1 MKRLKAVAAAALACV
16 TMLSFTGC
24 GGVKLIDD
32 EDVFFDALENAV
44 SIDKDETLH
53 EKNAKLNGDKVEY
66 YIYTG
71 DGDNFYTYIRFKK
84 ADDAMDMFDEFYQ
97 DFEDV
102 KEDKNFEGSYTM
114 KEGKTSGSVI
124 FNGEA
129 IGDNVIHFFH
139 MNQHFYE
146 DTEIYGGVYVKDNV
160 YIEAYSVNGSKRDK
174 EKITK
179 FLKELGYP
187 KP

>member
-124 FNGEA
+124 FNGKENSFHRRIPSRTIRPISNA
-129 IGDNVIHFFH
+129 ITPQAIQSALVIFSIL
-139 MNQHFYE
+139 NR
-146 DTEIYGGVYVKDNV
+146 V
-160 YIEAYSVNGSKRDK
+160 
-174 EKITK
+174 
-179 FLKELGYP
+179 LP
-187 KP
+187 

>member
-1 MKRLKAVAAAALACV
+1 MHHLHAG
-16 TMLSFTGC
+16 M
-24 GGVKLIDD
+24 
-32 EDVFFDALENAV
+32 DA
-44 SIDKDETLH
+44 SIRS
-53 EKNAKLNGDKVEY
+53 GR
-66 YIYTG
+66 TG
-71 DGDNFYTYIRFKK
+71 DGDRMPACTGERLLQNLLDSQTIDL
-84 ADDAMDMFDEFYQ
+84 ALPAG
-97 DFEDV
+97 V
-102 KEDKNFEGSYTM
+102 
-114 KEGKTSGSVI
+114 SGSVI

>member
-1 MKRLKAVAAAALACV
+1 MKRLKAIAAVALACA
-16 TMLSFTGC
+16 TLLSFAGC
-24 GGVKLIDD
+24 SNFKVIDD

-44 SIDKDETLH
+44 SIDKDETLYDRNT
-53 EKNAKLNGDKVEY
+53 ELGGDKVEY
-66 YIYTG
+66 YIYTS
-71 DGDNFYTYIRFKK
+71 DGDNFYTYIRYKK
-84 ADDAMDMFDEFYQ
+84 ADDAMDRFDEVYQ
-97 DFEDV
+97 DFEEV
-102 KEDKNFEGSYTM
+102 KSDGNLEGSHTM
-114 KEGKTSGSVI
+114 SERKTRGSIV
-124 FNGEA
+124 FNGEV
-129 IGDNVIHFFH
+129 IGDNVIKFFH

-179 FLKELGYP
+179 FLKEIGYP